1 MGRLDVFLLTSN
13 EMQPQGQIKLAV
25 KRFHASPTLD
35 QWLSHSVIVP
45 MASGPED
52 SLVDDTSSSLGDS
65 TYDFLDDKSGF
76 TTDDEDTSNLT
87 RSISSSA
94 AHDAGLPAV
103 HESQDT
109 AHTARPLHD
118 AASTDDAATEDRGNM
133 GVDEQSDIK
142 LDEPL
147 RISANAARV
156 VEGSHTLR
164 IFDELEVK
172 EMKSIVGTQ
181 APLFQLK
188 ATVRQT
194 MAGHTLSL
202 GRPFKVLYVG
212 DISAKDT
219 IIQKIGSALTA
230 SVRSSLSGSE
240 KPLSPRFNVIP
251 ISSFGETRSPE
262 VLLVDSLGIEIKVDH
277 CESATFARKEDSN
290 DSISL
295 RLSNHTLLTS
305 IWSSPESRFTVL
317 AESPGWELPQ
327 LAVFYLSDTELVEAK
342 QTRRFARSFMSRHK
356 VSCLVITQSQLWGR
370 SIEAI
375 TLDYLTPHLCLET
388 SGLESVR
395 PRIIKRLPIDLPT
408 FLNLDAVQVN
418 RNLACLVDASSMAD
432 AKVKDLSIQKSSIPG
447 RELIA
452 DETGRCSTR
461 GVRTVSLDWIDLVLG
476 KVQSIYKSPI
486 SALFLLALISC
497 LGVVPY
503 LAYSGSTIGNAQ
515 VFQPIRVSSLEH
527 SKAAVESNAVRVEAA
542 ITSHLASTA
551 PLRTTTPNF
560 EAARHANTDL
570 ASFLLDS
577 HALTPNNSAKFKVH
591 VVGDR
596 HVILRPP
603 HWFMRYR
610 KAPKLVFKIARKN
623 KAVEHELSMLFDGVY
638 ALKISREDAY
648 GCLDVS
654 VGTTSKPKINET
666 FQIDFGNSW
675 LRRAG
680 WKGVARTVT
689 DSMRGDI
696 HLVHTSL
703 SVLRM
708 HTTTGIQRYARDVVE
723 KVRAIGRDLETAK
736 MTTLNQAA
744 STAGLGL
751 AQTRKLSR
759 TVSSTLITKG
769 VILKK
774 QLSLQSR
781 RIRSDVRQHAGNKAV
796 NLKHSIHH
804 FSQAFTGA
812 SVKAM
817 GQIVKQLPQDHFRS
831 AQKRTLKA
839 WWKLAGVPKQTP
851 GSSTVRGAQRNKVQ
865 RSKRVGG
872 K

>member
-1 MGRLDVFLLTSN
+1 
-13 EMQPQGQIKLAV
+13 MQPRGHIKLAV

-94 AHDAGLPAV
+94 AHDAGPPAV
-103 HESQDT
+103 HESQGT
-109 AHTARPLHD
+109 AHTPRPVHD
-118 AASTDDAATEDRGNM
+118 TASTDDAATEDHGYM
-133 GVDEQSDIK
+133 GVDEHSDIK

-147 RISANAARV
+147 RVSANAARA

-172 EMKSIVGTQ
+172 EMKNIVGTQ
-181 APLFQLK
+181 APFFQLK

-202 GRPFKVLYVG
+202 GKPFKVVYVG
-212 DISAKDT
+212 DTSAKDT

-230 SVRSSLSGSE
+230 SVRGSMSGSQ
-240 KPLSPRFNVIP
+240 KPVSPRFNVIP
-251 ISSFGETRSPE
+251 ISSFGEFRSPE

-305 IWSSPESRFTVL
+305 IWSSPESKFTVL

-327 LAVFYLSDTELVEAK
+327 LAVFYLSDTESMEAK
-342 QTRRFARSFMSRHK
+342 QTRRFARLFMSRHK

-370 SIEAI
+370 LVEAI

-388 SGLESVR
+388 SGLENVR

-408 FLNLDAVQVN
+408 FLNLDAVQIN

-432 AKVKDLSIQKSSIPG
+432 TKIKDISIQKANILG

-452 DETGRCSTR
+452 DEAGRCSTK
-461 GVRTVSLDWIDLVLG
+461 GMRTESSVWIDLLLG
-476 KVQSIYKSPI
+476 KVQPIFKSPI
-486 SALFLLALISC
+486 SALFLLALIFSC

-503 LAYSGSTIGNAQ
+503 LAYSGSTMGNAL
-515 VFQPIRVSSLEH
+515 VFQPVRVSSLEH
-527 SKAAVESNAVRVEAA
+527 SKAPIESNSVRVEAA
-542 ITSHLASTA
+542 VTSHLASTV
-551 PLRTTTPNF
+551 PLRTTSPNF

-596 HVILRPP
+596 HVVLRPP

-610 KAPKLVFKIARKN
+610 KAPKLIFKISRKN

-638 ALKISREDAY
+638 ALKVPREDAY
-648 GCLDVS
+648 GFLDVS
-654 VGTTSKPKINET
+654 VRTTSKPKINET
-666 FQIDFGNSW
+666 FHIDFGNSW
-675 LRRAG
+675 LRIAG

-689 DSMRGDI
+689 DSIRDDVQSVQTSLRI
-696 HLVHTSL
+696 LRLHTSTG
-703 SVLRM
+703 VHWYAKGVQEKA
-708 HTTTGIQRYARDVVE
+708 HTIRRN
-723 KVRAIGRDLETAK
+723 LETAK
-736 MTTLNQAA
+736 STILNQTA
-744 STAGLGL
+744 STAGFGL
-751 AQTRKLSR
+751 AKTRNLSR
-759 TVSSTLITKG
+759 TVSSKLNTNG

-774 QLSLQSR
+774 QLSLPNLR
-781 RIRSDVRQHAGNKAV
+781 LRSDLCQHAGNKAAAFKRTI
-796 NLKHSIHH
+796 NH
-804 FSQAFTGA
+804 FSQALTEA

-817 GQIVKQLPQDHFRS
+817 GQSFKQLRQDHFRS
-831 AQKRTLKA
+831 AQKRALKA
-839 WWKLAGVPKQTP
+839 WWKLAGVPKQTS
-851 GSSTVRGAQRNKVQ
+851 GGSTVKGAQRKKVQ
-865 RSKRVGG
+865 RAKKASG

>member
-1 MGRLDVFLLTSN
+1 
-13 EMQPQGQIKLAV
+13 MQPQGQIKLAV
-25 KRFHASPTLD
+25 KRFHTSPTLD

-52 SLVDDTSSSLGDS
+52 SVVDDTSSSLGDS

-87 RSISSSA
+87 RSISSSV
-94 AHDAGLPAV
+94 AHDTALPAV

-109 AHTARPLHD
+109 AHTARPLRD
-118 AASTDDAATEDRGNM
+118 TASTDDAATEDHGNL
-133 GVDEQSDIK
+133 GVDEHCDIK
-142 LDEPL
+142 LDEPV
-147 RISANAARV
+147 RISTNATRA

-164 IFDELEVK
+164 IFDQLEVK
-172 EMKSIVGTQ
+172 ELKSIVGTQ
-181 APLFQLK
+181 APMSQLK

-230 SVRSSLSGSE
+230 SVRSSMSWSE
-240 KPLSPRFNVIP
+240 KPVSPRFNVVP
-251 ISSFGETRSPE
+251 ISSFGKTRSPE

-295 RLSNHTLLTS
+295 HLSNHTLLTS
-305 IWSSPESRFTVL
+305 IWSSPESKFTVL

-327 LAVFYLSDTELVEAK
+327 LAVFYLSDIESMEVK

-356 VSCLVITQSQLWGR
+356 ISCLVITQSQLWGR
-370 SIEAI
+370 STEAI
-375 TLDYLTPHLCLET
+375 TLDYLTPHLCIET
-388 SGLESVR
+388 TGLESVR

-418 RNLACLVDASSMAD
+418 RNLACLIDASSVAD
-432 AKVKDLSIQKSSIPG
+432 TKIKDLSIQKASISG

-452 DETGRCSTR
+452 DETGRCSTK
-461 GVRTVSLDWIDLVLG
+461 GVRTESSVWIDLVFG
-476 KVQSIYKSPI
+476 KVLPIFKSPI
-486 SALFLLALISC
+486 SALFLLAFIFSC

-503 LAYSGSTIGNAQ
+503 LAYSGSTIRNTP
-515 VFQPIRVSSLEH
+515 VFPPVRVSSLEH
-527 SKAAVESNAVRVEAA
+527 SKAAVESKAVRVEAA
-542 ITSHLASTA
+542 VTSHPVSTT
-551 PLRTTTPNF
+551 PLRTTLPNF

-596 HVILRPP
+596 HVVLRPP

-610 KAPKLVFKIARKN
+610 KAPKLIFKITRKN

-638 ALKISREDAY
+638 ALKVSREDAY
-648 GCLDVS
+648 GLLDVS
-654 VGTTSKPKINET
+654 VRTTSKPKINET

-675 LRRAG
+675 LRIAG
-680 WKGVARTVT
+680 WKGIARTVT
-689 DSMRGDI
+689 DSIRGDVQ
-696 HLVHTSL
+696 LAQTSL
-703 SVLRM
+703 NVLSM
-708 HTTTGIQRYARDVVE
+708 HANTLAQRCARDVIE
-723 KVRAIGRDLETAK
+723 KVHAIRRDIGTAK
-736 MTTLNQAA
+736 LTTLNRTA
-744 STAGLGL
+744 STAGLVL
-751 AQTRKLSR
+751 AQTRNLSRSVSRKLSING
-759 TVSSTLITKG
+759 L
-769 VILKK
+769 ILKK

-781 RIRSDVRQHAGNKAV
+781 RVWGNLFQYAGNRAAA
-796 NLKHSIHH
+796 LKQTVDHLSH
-804 FSQAFTGA
+804 AFTGT

-817 GQIVKQLPQDHFRS
+817 GQRVKQLRHDHVRS
-831 AQKRTLKA
+831 AQKRALKA
-839 WWKLAGVPKQTP
+839 WWKLAGVPKKTP
-851 GSSTVRGAQRNKVQ
+851 GGSTVKGVQRKKVQ
-865 RSKRVGG
+865 RPKKAGG
-872 K
+872 E

>member
-1 MGRLDVFLLTSN
+1 
-13 EMQPQGQIKLAV
+13 MQPQGQIKLAV

-35 QWLSHSVIVP
+35 QWLSHSVVVP

-52 SLVDDTSSSLGDS
+52 SLADDTSSSLGDS
-65 TYDFLDDKSGF
+65 TYDFLDDKSAF
-76 TTDDEDTSNLT
+76 TTDDEDTSNLA

-94 AHDAGLPAV
+94 AHDADLPAV
-103 HESQDT
+103 HESQGT
-109 AHTARPLHD
+109 AHTARPMHD
-118 AASTDDAATEDRGNM
+118 TASTDDAATEDHGNM
-133 GVDEQSDIK
+133 GVDEHSDIK

-147 RISANAARV
+147 RISTNATRA

-194 MAGHTLSL
+194 MAGHTVSM
-202 GRPFKVLYVG
+202 GKPFKVLYVG

-230 SVRSSLSGSE
+230 SVRSSMSGLD
-240 KPLSPRFNVIP
+240 KPVSPRFNVIP
-251 ISSFGETRSPE
+251 ISSFGETRSPD

-277 CESATFARKEDSN
+277 CESATFARKDDSN

-295 RLSNHTLLTS
+295 CLSNHTLLTS
-305 IWSSPESRFTVL
+305 IWSSPESKFTL
-317 AESPGWELPQ
+317 TADSSGWELPQ
-327 LAVFYLSDTELVEAK
+327 LAVFYLSDTESVEAK

-356 VSCLVITQSQLWGR
+356 VSCLVITQSQFWGR

-432 AKVKDLSIQKSSIPG
+432 TKIKDLSIPKAGIPG

-452 DETGRCSTR
+452 DETGRCSAK
-461 GVRTVSLDWIDLVLG
+461 GVRTENSDWIDFVFG
-476 KVQSIYKSPI
+476 KVQPIFKSPI
-486 SALFLLALISC
+486 SAVFFLALIFSC

-503 LAYSGSTIGNAQ
+503 LAYSGSTIGNAP
-515 VFQPIRVSSLEH
+515 VFQPIRKSSLEH
-527 SKAAVESNAVRVEAA
+527 SKAALEPNAVRVEAA
-542 ITSHLASTA
+542 VTPHLASTT
-551 PLRTTTPNF
+551 PFRTTSPNF
-560 EAARHANTDL
+560 EADRHANTDL

-596 HVILRPP
+596 HVVLRPP

-610 KAPKLVFKIARKN
+610 KAPKLIFKINRKN

-638 ALKISREDAY
+638 ALKVSQEDAY
-648 GCLDVS
+648 GFLDVS
-654 VGTTSKPKINET
+654 VSTTSKPKINET

-675 LRRAG
+675 LRIAG

-689 DSMRGDI
+689 DSIRGDVQ
-696 HLVHTSL
+696 LVHTSL

-708 HTTTGIQRYARDVVE
+708 HTNVGVQRYTRNLIEQVH
-723 KVRAIGRDLETAK
+723 AIRRDLETAK
-736 MTTLNQAA
+736 STSMNQAA
-744 STAGLGL
+744 STAGFVL
-751 AQTRKLSR
+751 AQTRNLPQKLSR
-759 TVSSTLITKG
+759 KLNAKS
-769 VILKK
+769 VIIKR
-774 QLSLQSR
+774 QLSLKSR
-781 RIRSDVRQHAGNKAV
+781 RIQSDVCQHVGNKSAT
-796 NLKHSIHH
+796 LKHTVHH
-804 FSQAFTGA
+804 FSQAFTGTGVN
-812 SVKAM
+812 SV
-817 GQIVKQLPQDHFRS
+817 GQIVKKLRQDHFRS
-831 AQKRTLKA
+831 AQKRALKA
-839 WWKLAGVPKQTP
+839 WWKLAGVPKQSP
-851 GSSTVRGAQRNKVQ
+851 RESMGRGTQRKKVQ
-865 RSKRVGG
+865 RSKKAGG